1 MSQFVAIILPNLPSP
16 NLYKYRVFKVV
27 GNPRGTVTK
36 FFKSWLA
43 KYLIYGEFLYQ
54 V

>member
-1 MSQFVAIILPNLPSP
+1 MTVQLRELNWFPDLSL
-16 NLYKYRVFKVV
+16 FKVV
-27 GNPRGTVTK
+27 GNPRGTITK